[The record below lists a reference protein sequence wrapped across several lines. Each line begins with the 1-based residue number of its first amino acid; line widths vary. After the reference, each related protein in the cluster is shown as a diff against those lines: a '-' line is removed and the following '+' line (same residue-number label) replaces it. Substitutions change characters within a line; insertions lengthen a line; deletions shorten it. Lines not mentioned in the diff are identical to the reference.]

1 MKNISIILFLS
12 VTLALTSFTINKS
25 KTVAARYA
33 FVTDMERDKSIYEPD
48 NNGNGYLNLSTNIVT
63 INCDISENNIK
74 YQYIDHY
81 NAQEKTNTRERAF
94 IGSSGITSVW
104 VYNTYDEALASRR
117 DWLAKKGSER
127 KRTIIHF
134 YATCN

>member
-1 MKNISIILFLS
+1 MKKVTIILFLF
-12 VTLALTSFTINKS
+12 VINALTGFTTNS
-25 KTVAARYA
+25 KPQKTTVYYA
-33 FVTDMERDKSIYEPD
+33 FVTDMEHDKSYDEPG
-48 NNGNGYLNLSTNIVT
+48 NNGYVNLATNIVT
-63 INCDISENNIK
+63 INCAISENNIK

-81 NAQEKTNTRERAF
+81 NAQEKTSTRERAF
-94 IGSSGITSVW
+94 IGASGITSVW

-127 KRTIIHF
+127 KRTIDHF